1 MDEYFVD
8 ILKSLARDYNW
19 LSWPLLISVGFRVRD
34 GAHSV
39 DRIFLIIAVFVPIVR
54 MHDK

>member
-19 LSWPLLISVGFRVRD
+19 LSRPLLISVGFRVPIER
-34 GAHSV
+34 SV
-39 DRIFLIIAVFVPIVR
+39 DRIFLIIVVFVPIIQR